1 MKITGDV
8 ISHGGKNETYEEFVS
23 KHKTKKTTDDCY
35 TPPDVYEAVKAFFMK
50 EFGIPEDAVIERP
63 FYPGGD
69 YKSYQYTEKSVV
81 IDNPPFSI
89 MKDIVSFYDSSGI
102 PYVLFCPSL
111 TLPTYTKG
119 GLLITSEYITY
130 ENGAKVAASFVHSF
144 RRAIETSGE
153 LSRIL
158 RETGN
163 KSKKK
168 KKRRYSRQ
176 QNIITAG
183 DFLYIAR
190 AGIDARIDCW
200 VRKHSIGGHNLYGGA
215 LIVSN
220 STARYMQQKKQEATE
235 AKEPTIYITPNN
247 EEIAISERLNR
258 AEKSDAITTEE
269 GEKNGK
275 EDNRITPE
283 KREEAP
289 HGSLQRSRQQYN
301 GDSNPSD
308 RAGGVHEMPA

>member
-130 ENGAKVAASFVHSF
+130 ENGAKVADMEDLRLETLLDPYYKWICTNVHHVDYSEDEIKHDHLF
-144 RRAIETSGE
+144 RI
-153 LSRIL
+153 
-158 RETGN
+158 
-163 KSKKK
+163 K
-168 KKRRYSRQ
+168 
-176 QNIITAG
+176 
-183 DFLYIAR
+183 
-190 AGIDARIDCW
+190 
-200 VRKHSIGGHNLYGGA
+200 
-215 LIVSN
+215 
-220 STARYMQQKKQEATE
+220 
-235 AKEPTIYITPNN
+235 P
-247 EEIAISERLNR
+247 SEGV
-258 AEKSDAITTEE
+258 KE
-269 GEKNGK
+269 GEVRVTDCFGK
-275 EDNRITPE
+275 TYIR
-283 KREEAP
+283 KV
-289 HGSLQRSRQQYN
+289 SW
-301 GDSNPSD
+301 
-308 RAGGVHEMPA
+308 